1 MLFVLWSVSYLQLFR
16 WNEISEKKLGF
27 TRLPTKKTTTATT
40 TTKTKH
46 NKNKKLKKNFFTF
59 VQIINF
65 FYIDMII
72 SKKFPI

>member
-1 MLFVLWSVSYLQLFR
+1 MTK
-16 WNEISEKKLGF
+16 NKEI
-27 TRLPTKKTTTATT
+27 TTTATT
-40 TTKTKH
+40 TTKKKK
-46 NKNKKLKKNFFTF
+46 NKNKKLKKNFFAF